1 MGTVSFLGTTNFIT
15 RHPVA
20 IYYFLVFVISW
31 GGLLLLIGPGGI
43 SGIMVETG
51 RNALW
56 LSVVLVT
63 LAGPSTAG
71 ILSTFL
77 VQGRG
82 GLREFL
88 SRLGRWRVGARWYAV
103 AVLTA
108 PLSVFAT
115 LLALSSFSP
124 AYLPGIFVIHDKFS
138 LLLFGLAAGV
148 LAPFFEELGWT
159 GFAIPQMSKG
169 HSLLAT
175 GLFVGIL
182 WGAWHFL
189 SNLWGV
195 GPLSETVPLTVFMI
209 PFLFSWLLPY
219 RVLMVWVYD
228 HTKSIFVNMV
238 MHWSLVAFWLIATPI
253 GNAGVN
259 LVTWYIAWAAV
270 LWGIAGV
277 VVLKESRG
285 KVPATITQLAVAKI
299 EVESKQ
305 HR

>member
-1 MGTVSFLGTTNFIT
+1 MSISASIK
-15 RHPVA
+15 RHPVT
-20 IYYFLVFVISW
+20 IYYALVFAISW
-31 GGLLLLIGPGGI
+31 GGLLLLIGP
-43 SGIMVETG
+43 SGIAGITMETT

-71 ILSTFL
+71 ILSTFI
-77 VQGRG
+77 VHGRT
-82 GLREFL
+82 GLREFI
-88 SRLGRWRVGARWYAV
+88 SRLGRWRVAARWYAV
-103 AVLTA
+103 AIFTA

-115 LLALSSFSP
+115 LLVLSSFSP
-124 AYLPGIFVIHDKFS
+124 AFLPGIITTDDKFS
-138 LLLFGLAAGV
+138 LLLFGLAAGL

-159 GFAIPQMSKG
+159 GFAIPEMSKR

-195 GPLSETVPLTVFMI
+195 GSLSQTVPLTVFMI

-219 RVLMVWVYD
+219 RMLMVWVYA
-228 HTKSIFVNMV
+228 HTKSIFVAMV
-238 MHWSLVAFWLIATPI
+238 MHWSLVAFWLVATPI
-253 GNAGVN
+253 GSAGLN

-270 LWGIAGV
+270 LWVIAGF
-277 VVLKESRG
+277 VVLKENRG
-285 KVPATITQLAVAKI
+285 KAQSATTDAQLAVAKI
-299 EVESKQ
+299 EVE
-305 HR
+305 RPA